1 MNPEVIFIFVV
12 LAIINSIFNKNK
24 VQKKQQQRR
33 NQQNQQGFGQSG
45 PDQRKTQTQTKTQ
58 TKTRTQTQTKTHSR
72 DSEDYGLS
80 ERRKEPSLEN
90 REKAQ
95 SKSQPERQRPRS
107 LLEEV
112 LEQYNIKEDKAPSI
126 KEGEIAKDS
135 PEKVEEIS
143 KEEGHY
149 TDYSNRELP
158 KKSRKKTEMKPYS
171 KPRKKGL
178 KPGELSGDFFEKSSV
193 EKSEIG
199 VEGFDQLL
207 KFDQESLVQAIVM
220 SEILDKPKAMRK
232 KKVS

>member
-33 NQQNQQGFGQSG
+33 NQQNQQKFGQSG
-45 PDQRKTQTQTKTQ
+45 PDQKQSKTN
-58 TKTRTQTQTKTHSR
+58 SR
-72 DSEDYGLS
+72 DSGDYGLS
-80 ERRKEPSLEN
+80 ERRKEPSSEN
-90 REKAQ
+90 REKTQ
-95 SKSQPERQRPRS
+95 PKSQPQRQRPRS
-107 LLEEV
+107 LLQEV
-112 LEQYNIKEDKAPSI
+112 LEQYNIKEDKAPPI
-126 KEGEIAKDS
+126 QEGEIAKES
-135 PEKVEEIS
+135 PKNDNEIS

-171 KPRKKGL
+171 KPRKKGVIA
-178 KPGELSGDFFEKSSV
+178 GELSGDFFEKTSV

-220 SEILDKPKAMRK
+220 SEILDKPKSMRK